1 MAQLWHKV
9 SDYIYRKFRLLWFL
23 ITLSALLICSY
34 ITWNSNIQN
43 AYGSISTT
51 AHRLAHN
58 VDAFINSVF
67 SDTINLPLYEKAH
80 LNCKDDLAPYLAH
93 IVINNPLISSLA
105 IRDVNHQIICSTLP
119 DTKTII
125 IEDPKLTQSLSGP
138 VTNPAFD
145 HPVYFIYKKIGYY
158 YIEITIVSSVLKNL
172 LHVPD
177 PDIKEVI
184 LSDKNKNIDLL
195 TVKNKTR
202 ESRLNK
208 KIVGEVPETEE
219 NQIVA
224 TANLLSLK
232 GITVTVVESRQVLFN
247 NIWHNQLIRGLTVLI
262 ISIFLYFLL
271 KSILERR
278 YSLQWAIK
286 KAIKKKQFYPVYQPL
301 YNTQTNK
308 YSGAEAL
315 LRWQGSHDEIIMPD
329 FFIEEAEDTGLILP
343 ITLQIIEIA
352 FKEVSSVLHDDP
364 EFHLSFNI
372 CALHF
377 TDLTFFDKFYK
388 LLTNYS
394 ISPRQIL
401 FEITERDL
409 LDKDNEIY
417 INKMHELRDKGF
429 SLAIDDY
436 GTGHSSISYLQYY
449 PFNYLKIDKLFIH
462 AIGTKAITESLND
475 AIIDLAKKMNLI
487 VIAEGVETKER
498 ADYLLKNGIQLLQGW
513 YYSRALSIQQLK
525 TLLQGEEK

>member
-1 MAQLWHKV
+1 MAQLWRKV
-9 SDYIYRKFRLLWFL
+9 SDYIYRKFKLLWCL

-34 ITWNSNIQN
+34 ITWHNNIQN
-43 AYGSISTT
+43 ANDFISTT
-51 AHRLAHN
+51 AHRLANN
-58 VDAFINSVF
+58 VDTFINSVF

-80 LNCKDDLAPYLAH
+80 LNCKDDLTPYLAH

-105 IRDVNHQIICSTLP
+105 IRDMNHQLICSTLP

-125 IEDPKLTQSLSGP
+125 IEESDLTPSLSGP
-138 VTNPAFD
+138 MINPAFD
-145 HPVYFIYKKIGYY
+145 HPVYTIYKKMGYFY
-158 YIEITIVSSVLKNL
+158 VEITIVSSVLQNL
-172 LHVPD
+172 LRAPE
-177 PDIKEVI
+177 PGIKEVI
-184 LSDKNKNIDLL
+184 LSDKNKDLL
-195 TVKNKTR
+195 TIKKKVI
-202 ESRLNK
+202 ESWIYK
-208 KIVGEVPETEE
+208 KIVKTHPEIEK
-219 NQIVA
+219 NQMVA
-224 TANLLSLK
+224 TVNLHSIKGVTTTVVGCRQALFSNLWHNLLM
-232 GITVTVVESRQVLFN
+232 E
-247 NIWHNQLIRGLTVLI
+247 GLTVLV
-262 ISIFLYFLL
+262 ISCLLYFLL
-271 KSILERR
+271 RNMLEKR

-301 YNTQTNK
+301 YNAQSNK
-308 YSGAEAL
+308 YSGAETL
-315 LRWQGSHDEIIMPD
+315 LRWQGSHGEIIMPD
-329 FFIEEAEDTGLILP
+329 YFIEEAEDTGLILP

-352 FKEVSSVLHDDP
+352 FKETRSVLHNAP

-388 LLTNYS
+388 LLANYS
-394 ISPRQIL
+394 ISPSQIL

-417 INKMHELRDKGF
+417 INKMDELRDKGF

-487 VIAEGVETKER
+487 IIAEGVETKEQ